1 MKSKFKTKALASVL
15 ITSLVYSPTQLAL
28 AEESKNYN
36 FDEVCADVIQKVNN
50 GDKMEGDQR
59 ASYCIQ
65 AEIADKSIKWEKTKK
80 LVYWTAGGIAL
91 TTYGI
96 EKLGKWQIKSGI
108 KEAAIGKTEVDIGKI
123 EFTAAFDTLNA
134 PAAAVA
140 TKKIAAGEAK
150 VAAGEAKMKSGESK
164 VLYARTTCPLLA
176 IGAGASNFI
185 IDGYG
190 KYKIN
195 QTKAKYGQATE
206 SWLDMGTLVGLG
218 MSAVSASAIFKGNK
232 NMPSIV
238 TNSDDFGKMKEALCE
253 ANKCTAESFKGL
265 DEQTLSKTEVSND
278 ELNKKSGCL
287 MTGLGLV
294 AFGGLSAVSEKSLE
308 ATKQSNVNNAGSI
321 KMGSEKAITSF
332 SSKVDAIDKK
342 GITKPS
348 NGAGS
353 VEGECA
359 SSSGNAYLSC
369 LGTQSPEI
377 AAISNNPDFIREIER
392 NLGGKTLGDFAKGY
406 KGKSDQDMA
415 NYISGTIGG
424 DPSILAQSMKDHEK
438 MAMSAGGDLSS
449 SIGSP
454 LTYNR
459 SSGGSVS
466 RSRGGS
472 DFDFNKLMSGMLGSL
487 NMGKGTDQKTGA
499 AEAVFRKLDL
509 LPVEEIQQNKDISL
523 FARIAYRYR
532 KNSNNLDPTLKS
544 EQTRELSSE
553 KK

>member
-1 MKSKFKTKALASVL
+1 MKSKFKTKALAGVL
-15 ITSLVYSPTQLAL
+15 ITSLVYSPTQVAL

-80 LVYWTAGGIAL
+80 LIYWTASGIAL
-91 TTYGI
+91 TTYGV
-96 EKLGKWQIKSGI
+96 EKLGKWQIKQGI
-108 KEAAIGKTEVDIGKI
+108 IKQATPT
-123 EFTAAFDTLNA
+123 TAA
-134 PAAAVA
+134 
-140 TKKIAAGEAK
+140 AGLAQ
-150 VAAGEAKMKSGESK
+150 MKAGESK
-164 VLYARTTCPLLA
+164 VLYARTTCPLIA

-185 IDGYG
+185 LDGYG

-218 MSAVSASAIFKGNK
+218 MSAVSASAIFKGK
-232 NMPSIV
+232 DNMPSII
-238 TNSDDFGKMKEALCE
+238 TSKKDFQEMSSALCK
-253 ANKCTAESFKGL
+253 ANECSLEKL
-265 DEQTLSKTEVSND
+265 EQLSCDDLEKAKVDSE

-287 MTGLGLV
+287 TTGLGLA
-294 AFGGLSAVSEKSLE
+294 AFGGLSAMSEKNLE
-308 ATKQSNVNNAGSI
+308 ATKQSNVNNAGSV

-359 SSSGNAYLSC
+359 SSSGNAYLAC

-424 DPSILAQSMKDHEK
+424 DPSLLAQSMKDHEK
-438 MAMSAGGDLSS
+438 MAMSAGGDLGS
-449 SIGSP
+449 SISSP

>member
-15 ITSLVYSPTQLAL
+15 ITSLVYSPTQVAL

-50 GDKMEGDQR
+50 GDKMEGDPK

-65 AEIADKSIKWEKTKK
+65 AEIADKSIVWERTKK

-91 TTYGI
+91 TTYGV
-96 EKLGKWQIKSGI
+96 EKYGKWQIKIGI
-108 KEAAIGKTEVDIGKI
+108 KE
-123 EFTAAFDTLNA
+123 L
-134 PAAAVA
+134 AAANA
-140 TKKIAAGEAK
+140 AAGVTLGASTKEAVDA
-150 VAAGEAKMKSGESK
+150 VAKMRSGEAM
-164 VLYARTTCPLLA
+164 VNYARTTCPLLA

-206 SWLDMGTLVGLG
+206 SWLDMGTLTGLG

-232 NMPSIV
+232 NMPDIITSRDEFNTAKKALCDANNKCGISSNATKEV
-238 TNSDDFGKMKEALCE
+238 SEINNEAL
-253 ANKCTAESFKGL
+253 
-265 DEQTLSKTEVSND
+265 D
-278 ELNKKSGCL
+278 KKSGCL
-287 MTGLGLV
+287 TTGLGLV
-294 AFGGLSAVSEKSLE
+294 AFGGLSAVSEKNLE

-321 KMGSEKAITSF
+321 KLNSDKAITSI

-359 SSSGNAYLSC
+359 SSSGNAYLTC

-424 DPSILAQSMKDHEK
+424 DPSLLAQSMKDHEK
-438 MAMSAGGDLSS
+438 MAMSAGGDLGS
-449 SIGSP
+449 SISSP

-487 NMGKGTDQKTGA
+487 NMGKGTDQKTSA

-532 KNSNNLDPTLKS
+532 KNSNNLDPTLMGEK
-544 EQTRELSSE
+544 TRDLISE